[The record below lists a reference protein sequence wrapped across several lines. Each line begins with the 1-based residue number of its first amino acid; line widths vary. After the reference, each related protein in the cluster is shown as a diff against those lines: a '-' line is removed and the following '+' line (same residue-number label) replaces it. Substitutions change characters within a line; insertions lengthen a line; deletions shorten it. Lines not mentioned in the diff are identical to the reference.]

1 MTTSATLDL
10 DVLRAERCVAIIRG
24 ASVAHFAS
32 TAAAL
37 VDEGIGVLEFPLTTD
52 GVLPELRSIVEELG
66 DRAHVGVGS
75 VTTVQQATASH
86 EAGAAFLV
94 TPNFDGAVIA
104 FASSVGLPILAGAFS
119 PTEVFTAWNA
129 GATAVK
135 LFPASVGGPGYVR
148 ELIRGP
154 FPDVPLI
161 PTGGVA
167 FADIADYLD
176 AGAVAFGLG
185 TSLLGS
191 APDGGDHDDLRRR
204 VGQFRSAA
212 HLG

>member
-1 MTTSATLDL
+1 MTTTATLAL

-24 ASVAHFAS
+24 TAVTHFA
-32 TAAAL
+32 AAAATL
-37 VDEGIGVLEFPLTTD
+37 VDEGIGVLEFPLTTG
-52 GVLPELRSIVEELG
+52 GVLGELRNIVEELG
-66 DRAHVGVGS
+66 ARAHVGVGS
-75 VTTVQQATASH
+75 VTTVEQATASH
-86 EAGAAFLV
+86 RAGAAFLV
-94 TPNFDGAVIA
+94 TPNFDGAVTA
-104 FASSVGLPILAGAFS
+104 YAASVGLPILAGAFS

-135 LFPASVGGPGYVR
+135 LFPASIGGPGYVR
-148 ELIRGP
+148 ELTRGP
-154 FPDVPLI
+154 FPDIPLV

-167 FADIADYLD
+167 LADIADYLD

-185 TSLLGS
+185 TSLLGG

-204 VGQFRSAA
+204 VGQFRAAA